1 MAGGE
6 TEDNVGG
13 SSVGRGPADLLD
25 GDDLPLAI
33 GGILCRFTFYQVHI
47 RLVKILSGNISVMD
61 FYPMAVLPFF
71 YFLVITFVGCA
82 DAFGKQI
89 PCLLY
94 TSPSPRDT
102 R

>member
-61 FYPMAVLPFF
+61 FYPMAVLDRKS
-71 YFLVITFVGCA
+71 VV
-82 DAFGKQI
+82 
-89 PCLLY
+89 
-94 TSPSPRDT
+94 
-102 R
+102 